1 MDYKTST
8 IKAEMR
14 KTFFA
19 AQEHLAITVDD
30 ETLDVMLDEFYP
42 EDNFLGLIP
51 TLLPIIDDEEQTQL
65 VWDRIQPTG
74 TKPKMVPMLM
84 CPEDLDLTC
93 TTLIVKVI
101 PHGDYIIW
109 EKFGMDVTDDDN
121 FPQSLGNKVE
131 WLTKIKPV
139 YFKRDEYMACIAEF
153 EKIK

>member
-51 TLLPIIDDEEQTQL
+51 TLLPIIDDEEQAQL

-101 PHGDYIIW
+101 PQGDYIIW
-109 EKFGMDVTDDDN
+109 EKFGMDITDDDK
-121 FPQSLGNKVE
+121 FPQSIGNKVE

-139 YFKRDEYMACIAEF
+139 YFKRGEYMACIAEF